1 MTLIPP
7 LCNLYLQVL
16 SSMHAEREVCPT
28 VWETGERA
36 TVCSWVTYVTLSE
49 PPDVR
54 GAGFRAMRCYG
65 AGLGATCRDIVS
77 ALIPLSLYPSGP

>member
-1 MTLIPP
+1 MTLIPA

-16 SSMHAEREVCPT
+16 SSLHAEREVCPT

-54 GAGFRAMRCYG
+54 GGQDSEPCVLRV
-65 AGLGATCRDIVS
+65 LVS
-77 ALIPLSLYPSGP
+77 EPPVRR